1 MQTEL
6 MLAANLQRRFKSEFS
21 QIHLEK
27 LLSSARVKV
36 SCFTLIIQ
44 EIAQQSSEIRQSG
57 PPLWANPI
65 YGVNHLF
72 VGGRKVPRKPTQPS
86 CCEGTALTTAPGS
99 SRRIRQFSVVSSPKI
114 L

>member
-1 MQTEL
+1 MLTEL

-57 PPLWANPI
+57 PPLWANPT

-72 VGGRKVPRKPTQPS
+72 VGGWLPRKPTQPS